1 MIVLTFSEE
10 NGGGIDG
17 DRRAWGKRLGGGGGR
32 GNCDW
37 SGKNNV
43 IKRETYLF
51 MTFIFNCQ

>member
-17 DRRAWGKRLGGGGGR
+17 DRRAWVKRLGGGGGR

-37 SGKNNV
+37 SEKNNV